1 MPFINPGHFWLIL
14 LLLIVVLIIWGP
26 GKLPDVGAGMGRAIR
41 EFKKAT
47 NEVRDTVVNAS
58 PTDSPPSPPPPTTTT
73 TTTASKPEHS
83 EEPKAPV

>member
-41 EFKKAT
+41 EFKKAS
-47 NEVRDTVVNAS
+47 NEMRDTVVNAS
-58 PTDSPPSPPPPTTTT
+58 STDNTPTPPPSTTPAAPKPPVG
-73 TTTASKPEHS
+73 
-83 EEPKAPV
+83 EEPKTPV